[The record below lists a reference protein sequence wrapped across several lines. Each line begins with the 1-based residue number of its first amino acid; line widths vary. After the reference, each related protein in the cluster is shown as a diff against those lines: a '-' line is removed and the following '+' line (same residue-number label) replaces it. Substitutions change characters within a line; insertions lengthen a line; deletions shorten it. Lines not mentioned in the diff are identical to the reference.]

1 MSWVSIYR
9 IIPLLSLVLCFK
21 KGGGGGARGEKG
33 GFFFFFF
40 LRGGGGGGRQW
51 RIRAYLFFL
60 VFEQGS
66 FINLVSFLIKAVLRV

>member
-21 KGGGGGARGEKG
+21 K
-33 GFFFFFF
+33 
-40 LRGGGGGGRQW
+40 GGGRQW